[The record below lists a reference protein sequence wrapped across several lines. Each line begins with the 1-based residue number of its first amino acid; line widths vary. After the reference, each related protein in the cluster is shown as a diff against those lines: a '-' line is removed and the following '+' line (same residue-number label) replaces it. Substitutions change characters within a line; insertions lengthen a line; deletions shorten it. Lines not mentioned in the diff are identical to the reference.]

1 MKHIIT
7 IALLL
12 QTAITFAQQKVVMF
26 YTPQWE
32 NIQMSDERALYYR
45 KASVT
50 NIENPVFD
58 GKVEDMFVLGQKKH
72 MTGFYKAGKKHGA
85 FEFFHDNGK
94 LAKKGYYKN
103 DQKYGNWTYWYPN
116 GQKKQVIRYTAT
128 GFSVI
133 EYYNDEGAQM
143 IKEGTGVWISRVYHQ
158 LKLIGVVR
166 GLFQNGQ
173 RFGIWKYYSTHNL
186 KTPLFKELYEGGK
199 RKQKVE
205 VLIVP
210 KYPFNEFEPGGKF
223 NKIDQWV
230 VAQPIKPIGKTKR
243 RRKRKK
249 AATTAKPAI
258 YTADELAKTPNIL
271 LDIEQVPVDPND
283 ETICKKPDQY
293 AKPVTGI
300 RNLYHYI
307 GRNLRYPTQARRK
320 GIQGTVKV
328 SFIVEKD
335 GNIGNVNISKS
346 IGESCDQEALRVVK
360 GFPRFIPAVHEGKRV
375 RVKMTLPITFDMRTK
390 RLR

>member
-1 MKHIIT
+1 M
-7 IALLL
+7 
-12 QTAITFAQQKVVMF
+12 V
-26 YTPQWE
+26 PQW
-32 NIQMSDERALYYR
+32 A
-45 KASVT
+45 K
-50 NIENPVFD
+50 
-58 GKVEDMFVLGQKKH
+58 
-72 MTGFYKAGKKHGA
+72 KAGDSLHT
-85 FEFFHDNGK
+85 HW
-94 LAKKGYYKN
+94 L
-103 DQKYGNWTYWYPN
+103 
-116 GQKKQVIRYTAT
+116 
-128 GFSVI
+128 SVI

-199 RKQKVE
+199 LKQKVE

-210 KYPFNEFEPGGKF
+210 KYPYNEFEPGGKF

-230 VAQPIKPIGKTKR
+230 VAQPAQPIGKTKR

-258 YTADELAKTPNIL
+258 YTTDELAKMPNVL
-271 LDIEQVPVDPND
+271 LDIAQIPVDPND
-283 ETICKKPDQY
+283 ETICKKAD
-293 AKPVTGI
+293 KPAQPITGFN
-300 RNLYHYI
+300 NLYEYLKRNI
-307 GRNLRYPTQARRK
+307 KTPPEAYKKKIRGRVVTSCT
-320 GIQGTVKV
+320 I
-328 SFIVEKD
+328 EKD
-335 GNIGNVNISKS
+335 GTISTMKIIKS
-346 IGESCDQEALRVVK
+346 LGAGCDKEALRLIK

-375 RVKMTLPITFDMRTK
+375 RVKIYVPIAFDMKTY

>member
-1 MKHIIT
+1 
-7 IALLL
+7 
-12 QTAITFAQQKVVMF
+12 
-26 YTPQWE
+26 
-32 NIQMSDERALYYR
+32 
-45 KASVT
+45 
-50 NIENPVFD
+50 
-58 GKVEDMFVLGQKKH
+58 
-72 MTGFYKAGKKHGA
+72 
-85 FEFFHDNGK
+85 
-94 LAKKGYYKN
+94 
-103 DQKYGNWTYWYPN
+103 
-116 GQKKQVIRYTAT
+116 
-128 GFSVI
+128 
-133 EYYNDEGAQM
+133 M

-186 KTPLFKELYEGGK
+186 KTPLFKELYEGGN

>member
-1 MKHIIT
+1 M
-7 IALLL
+7 
-12 QTAITFAQQKVVMF
+12 
-26 YTPQWE
+26 
-32 NIQMSDERALYYR
+32 
-45 KASVT
+45 
-50 NIENPVFD
+50 
-58 GKVEDMFVLGQKKH
+58 
-72 MTGFYKAGKKHGA
+72 
-85 FEFFHDNGK
+85 
-94 LAKKGYYKN
+94 
-103 DQKYGNWTYWYPN
+103 
-116 GQKKQVIRYTAT
+116 IRYTAT

-143 IKEGTGVWISRVYHQ
+143 IKAGTGVWISRVYHQ

-199 RKQKVE
+199 LKQKVE

-210 KYPFNEFEPGGKF
+210 KYPYNEFEPGGKF

-230 VAQPIKPIGKTKR
+230 VAQPAQPIGKTKR

-249 AATTAKPAI
+249 VSTMAKPAI

-271 LDIEQVPVDPND
+271 LDIAQIPVDSSD
-283 ETICKKPDQY
+283 ETIYKKADKP

-300 RNLYHYI
+300 RNLYRYI
-307 GRNLRYPTQARRK
+307 ARHLKYPTQARRR
-320 GIQGTVKV
+320 GVQGTVKV

-335 GNIGNVNISKS
+335 GTLTNIKISKS
-346 IGESCDQEALRVVK
+346 IGESCDKEALRVTK
-360 GFPRFIPAVHEGKRV
+360 GFPRFIPAMHQVKRV
-375 RVKMTLPITFDMRTK
+375 RVKMSVPITFK
-390 RLR
+390 LR